1 MAASTYSIILSNGQ
15 TISVYQASSQGVNTS
30 PVCTLLG
37 AAGSTTTTTD
47 FSVSSDACVVDI
59 QVAAA
64 LTSGGIEV
72 YPDGVAVPG
81 SPNNVSQS
89 NRTQKGWAN
98 LETFLSTNT
107 TRRPAKVCFRRGQI
121 YRFVQTVAGNA

>member
-1 MAASTYSIILSNGQ
+1 MQRFILPCR
-15 TISVYQASSQGVNTS
+15 ISVYQAASQAVNTS

-37 AAGSTTTTTD
+37 AAGSGTTTTD

-64 LTSGGIEV
+64 LTAGGIEV
-72 YPDGVAVPG
+72 Y
-81 SPNNVSQS
+81 NVSQS